1 MLERMEPVIS
11 VIEDRTISFE
21 FPDPEP
27 LPPPL
32 LHAEG
37 VSVGYDGKAILKDV
51 SFRMDMDD
59 RIALLGANG
68 NGKSTLA
75 KLITGRL
82 QAMAGTLRRSSKLRV
97 GYFAQH
103 QSEELIPTDSPLDH
117 MTRALTSKGIVPP
130 ESKVRAH
137 LGRFGF
143 GVEHATTKVAQLSG
157 GEKARLL
164 IALMCKEQPHLMV
177 LDEPTNHLDIDTR
190 EALVAALNTF
200 EGAVILIS
208 HDPHLVEMVAD
219 RLWLVGN
226 GAVTPFDGDMADYR
240 KLLLK
245 ESREAR
251 REQSAAAR
259 EAKSETAPAINR
271 KEDRRAAAEARQKL
285 APLKKVAE
293 KLEKDVEKLALKKAQ
308 LETTMADPK
317 LYQGPSDKVA
327 TLQKNLGE
335 LNKSIED
342 AEIAWME
349 ALEAYETAAEA
360 LT

>member
-1 MLERMEPVIS
+1 
-11 VIEDRTISFE
+11 
-21 FPDPEP
+21 
-27 LPPPL
+27 
-32 LHAEG
+32 
-37 VSVGYDGKAILKDV
+37 VGYDGKPILRNV

-82 QAMAGTLRRSSKLRV
+82 AAMEGSLRRPPKLRV

-103 QSEELIPTDSPLDH
+103 QSEELNPTDTPLGH
-117 MTRALTSKGIVPP
+117 MSRALAVNGIAPP

-190 EALVAALNTF
+190 EALVAALNAF

-219 RLWLVGN
+219 RLWLVSG
-226 GAVTPFDGDMADYR
+226 GTVTPFDGDMDDYR

-245 ESREAR
+245 EAREAR

-259 EAKSETAPAINR
+259 EAKGEPAASSAANR
-271 KEDRRAAAEARQKL
+271 KEDRRAAAENRQRL
-285 APLKKVAE
+285 APLKKAAEKAEKEVEKLTSKKE
-293 KLEKDVEKLALKKAQ
+293 KLETA
-308 LETTMADPK
+308 MADPK
-317 LYQGPSDKVA
+317 LYEGPADKVA
-327 TLQKNLGE
+327 ALQKDLGE
-335 LNKSIED
+335 LTKALED
-342 AEIAWME
+342 AEMTWME
-349 ALEAYETAAEA
+349 ALEAYESAAEEV
-360 LT
+360 